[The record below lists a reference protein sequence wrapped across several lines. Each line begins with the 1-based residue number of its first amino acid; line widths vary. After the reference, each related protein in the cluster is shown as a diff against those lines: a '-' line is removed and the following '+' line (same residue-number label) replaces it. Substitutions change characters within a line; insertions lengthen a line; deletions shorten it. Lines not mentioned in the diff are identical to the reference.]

1 MQRYQKSMDEF
12 KVNNNDIS
20 GTVKKINKS
29 IEQTQNVFNRSL
41 DKIRNDLTSAEVRI
55 KKSEVELSQ
64 VTLKCEFQEMQRTQ
78 ILDTVE

>member
-55 KKSEVELSQ
+55 KKSEVELS
-64 VTLKCEFQEMQRTQ
+64 
-78 ILDTVE
+78 